1 VPVARP
7 ISLSFFAGI
16 FAEVPFVDVLNTML
30 DDHGR
35 FAVNLVMG
43 WFTPEMF
50 QGAQRAHDDRY
61 RYGAEWLAVTK
72 RLSTD
77 EAPFDFES
85 AHFAR

>member
-1 VPVARP
+1 
-7 ISLSFFAGI
+7 
-16 FAEVPFVDVLNTML
+16 ML

-35 FAVNLVMG
+35 FALNLVMG

-61 RYGAEWLAVTK
+61 RYGAEWLAVAK

-77 EAPFDFES
+77 EAPFDFGS
-85 AHFAR
+85 AHFAKSSRTRSLLLFLLQRGLAHR